1 VKTLHVNVLS
11 KQSINMAIRRLNEY
25 KKEVE
30 TKTIE
35 LAQELAQQGAEIAR
49 MKIVEMGANF
59 SGAMLSGVGGYFSP
73 TLNMGLI
80 KVTSD
85 HAVFVEFGT
94 GPQGSAS
101 PHPKPTNGAGYKS
114 EGWWTKADGKDMAT
128 MYGWQPIV
136 LENGDII
143 YYTEG
148 QPARPFMY
156 ETALEL
162 GKRFEQIAREVFA
175 K

>member
-1 VKTLHVNVLS
+1 
-11 KQSINMAIRRLNEY
+11 MAIRRINEY
-25 KKEVE
+25 KKEIE
-30 TKTIE
+30 NKTLA
-35 LAQELAQQGAEIAR
+35 LAQELVDQGAEIVR
-49 MKIVEMGANF
+49 MKIVEMGANY
-59 SGAMLSGVGGYFSP
+59 SGDMLSGVGGYFNP
-73 TLNMGLI
+73 TLNIGCI

-94 GPQGSAS
+94 GPVGSAN
-101 PHPKPTNGAGYKS
+101 PHPLGGVNYKG

-128 MYGWQPIV
+128 MYGWQPII
-136 LENGDII
+136 LEDGNII

-162 GKRFEQIAREVFA
+162 DRRFEQIAKEVFA